1 MEITPDNVVLWR
13 WGVVTINATLA
24 WTWVVMGVLVAGCW
38 TWTRGLEA
46 TAMPSRPQQLLEA
59 SVELIGQQIRDV
71 SGRPA
76 ESLLPFVG
84 TLFLFI
90 LTSNVLSIV
99 PGYHAPTGSLSTT
112 AALALCVYGAVPL
125 FGIRERGLRGYL
137 RYYAEPSLLM
147 LPLTFIGE
155 VSRTV
160 ALALRL
166 FGNMMS
172 GAVMVAMFISLAPL
186 LVPAVLQAFGIV
198 VGAIQAYIFS
208 VLATVYIASAMRVH
222 DPTTARHA
230 RGAHE

>member
-1 MEITPDNVVLWR
+1 MEITPDHVVLWQ
-13 WGVVTINATLA
+13 WGVVTINATLV
-24 WTWVVMGVLVAGCW
+24 WTWVVMVVLVAGSW
-38 TWTRGLEA
+38 ALTRSLEGSTPSRRQHVLEA
-46 TAMPSRPQQLLEA
+46 AVTVLQ
-59 SVELIGQQIRDV
+59 QQIRDV

-76 ESLLPFVG
+76 EPLLAFAG

-90 LTSNVLSIV
+90 LVSNVLAIV
-99 PGYHAPTGSLSTT
+99 PGYHAPTSSLSTT
-112 AALALCVYGAVPL
+112 TALALCVYGAVPL

-137 RYYAEPSLLM
+137 RHYAEPSVLM

-172 GAVMVAMFISLAPL
+172 GAVMVAMFIGLAPL
-186 LVPAVLQAFGIV
+186 FVPAVLQAFGIV
-198 VGAIQAYIFS
+198 VGVIQAYIFS
-208 VLATVYIASAMRVH
+208 VLATVYIASAMRAH
-222 DPTTARHA
+222 EATTAGHA